1 MSISPYLLVFLF
13 KNFLNIMLAISMALG
28 FEYVQFHVEAPN
40 REIDDFVL
48 VSLHKSLLIMG

>member
-1 MSISPYLLVFLF
+1 MAISPYLLVFLF

-28 FEYVQFHVEAPN
+28 FEYVKFYVEAPK

-48 VSLHKSLLIMG
+48 V